1 MFRRKMLPA
10 VKLLSCRSL
19 FCYLY
24 FFAFSVYYTLYSIPT
39 GSLSIF
45 LSIIYLY
52 NAIKYTQENVLQL
65 LVSCAFSTTSHY
77 PTTTT
82 TKITTTT
89 AAAAAVADAYA
100 AAATTSCLRN

>member
-1 MFRRKMLPA
+1 MLWA
-10 VKLLSCRSL
+10 SKLLSCRSL
-19 FCYLY
+19 FSYLY

-45 LSIIYLY
+45 LSVIYLY

-65 LVSCAFSTTSHY
+65 LVSYTFSTTSHY

-89 AAAAAVADAYA
+89 TTAAAADA
-100 AAATTSCLRN
+100 AATTTTTTTSCLRN